1 MIVRRWNDNKN
12 LKRQEKITSAM
23 EKVNDNKTSNDGKL
37 NKLEKLIKVKTKLI
51 EGSNNRFLL
60 RKRDGK

>member
-1 MIVRRWNDNKN
+1 MMVRRWNDNKN

-23 EKVNDNKTSNDGKL
+23 EKVNDNKTSNDGKR

-51 EGSNNRFLL
+51 EGSNNRFLV